1 VPQYV
6 PDAARRVRELVAEW
20 WADAQNRG
28 DPARIALEALL
39 MLLVLTVASWRGIDR
54 LRRWRDGEEPPYW
67 RRASSA
73 AGVILLRAL
82 PVAGPTVFL
91 YVMIASAQA
100 LPEHIDWLFFSSPS
114 RLSSSSRSARLS
126 PLRLHRAR
134 RNGG

>member
-1 VPQYV
+1 MPQYV
-6 PDAARRVRELVAEW
+6 PDAGRRVRELVAEW

-28 DPARIALEALL
+28 DPPDGAEALL

-82 PVAGPTVFL
+82 PVAGP
-91 YVMIASAQA
+91 
-100 LPEHIDWLFFSSPS
+100 
-114 RLSSSSRSARLS
+114 RLSSYMS
-126 PLRLHRAR
+126 
-134 RNGG
+134 